1 MINRSVWLIAVC
13 NDVAVMTFPE
23 FPDCILQLT
32 MVELIYTY
40 ITYLHS
46 SHRTV
51 FQRNQGKCQIV
62 CISLLIFIVL
72 SGKWNLKAAFLG
84 FCFLIQLLIRMMFIS
99 ILYKIFLTLTSF
111 IRYKVTV
118 MVLICFVFPSWIT
131 NEFFEAISN
140 YHYDNSLLVL
150 QCISYRLFQITCQST
165 FWDVKNLQY

>member
-1 MINRSVWLIAVC
+1 MTLIAVC
-13 NDVAVMTFPE
+13 NEVALMNFPE

-32 MVELIYTY
+32 MVEFIHTY

-51 FQRNQGKCQIV
+51 FQRNQGKCQNV
-62 CISLLIFIVL
+62 CIFLLIFIVL

-84 FCFLIQLLIRMMFIS
+84 FYFLIQLLIRMMFIS
-99 ILYKIFLTLTSF
+99 ILYKIFLTL
-111 IRYKVTV
+111 
-118 MVLICFVFPSWIT
+118 IT

-150 QCISYRLFQITCQST
+150 QCISYRLFQITCQFT
-165 FWDVKNLQY
+165 FWDVKSLQY